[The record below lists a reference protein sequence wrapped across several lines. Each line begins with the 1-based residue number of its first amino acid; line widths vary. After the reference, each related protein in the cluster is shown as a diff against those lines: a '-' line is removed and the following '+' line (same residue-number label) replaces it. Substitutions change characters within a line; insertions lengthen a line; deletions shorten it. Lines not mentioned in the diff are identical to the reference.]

1 MSRDPWGLLPL
12 SGSPSPPSPSST
24 MTSVRSTPTS
34 SMSPAKMAS
43 VRADRRAASGRLA
56 VRRGG
61 LVGIL
66 AGVAGFYMGDV
77 SSCFGADQRALAYV
91 SALPVCGVLSGL
103 CGAACASLAVA
114 ILPRRRHRRLALGV
128 CALAGAASLPFVHAR
143 WPPASPK

>member
-1 MSRDPWGLLPL
+1 
-12 SGSPSPPSPSST
+12 
-24 MTSVRSTPTS
+24 
-34 SMSPAKMAS
+34 MAS

-66 AGVAGFYMGDV
+66 AGVTGFYVGDV
-77 SSCFGADQRALAYV
+77 PSCFGVDQRALAYV

-114 ILPRRRHRRLALGV
+114 ILPRRRHRRLALGA
-128 CALAGAASLPFVHAR
+128 CALAGVGSLPFVRA
-143 WPPASPK
+143 WWSPAPSN